1 MPSSKEL
8 SRRSREA
15 VPPKQPTASY
25 AVVTKL
31 IELGYLRAKER
42 YRTSALEKAI
52 GRLKN
57 DLTRAGI
64 VLRR

>member
-1 MPSSKEL
+1 MRPSKEL
-8 SRRSREA
+8 SRGGRGAARSKR
-15 VPPKQPTASY
+15 PTASY

-31 IELGYLRAKER
+31 INLGYLQAKER
-42 YRTSALEKAI
+42 YRASAVEKAI
-52 GRLKN
+52 GRLKS